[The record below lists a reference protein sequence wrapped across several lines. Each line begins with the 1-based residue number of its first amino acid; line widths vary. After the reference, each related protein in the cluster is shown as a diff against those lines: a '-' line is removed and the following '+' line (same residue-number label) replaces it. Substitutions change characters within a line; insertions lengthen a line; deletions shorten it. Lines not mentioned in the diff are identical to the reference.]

1 MYKLLFIYLFILV
14 GWGAQAV
21 TPATDSLLK
30 ALDKVI
36 QERPLY
42 NARKIEQIDLLKR
55 SLQRSSSL
63 EEEFELSLEIFEEY
77 KTFQLDSALKYVNH
91 TLEISKLLNDPLR
104 ERLASLSLAEA
115 LMITGMYKESFDIL
129 NVYGKTYP
137 DDPRRP
143 YIYHLYHSLYMLMAD
158 YTLDVE
164 EGEIYKRLEYQY
176 KDSIVD
182 VLPPDNMG
190 HMLTKVSSLME
201 QQQYDEALN
210 LALLIYDTFQDD
222 PHHIALSAYTLST
235 VYDILGDQE
244 KEIAY
249 LAISAIGD
257 LQAAVKEYISLRRL
271 AGIMFDRGDI
281 NRAYNYIKY
290 SMEDAIYGNARYRTL
305 EISRMLPLINDTY
318 DIKMKE
324 EKQKLQSFLVI
335 ASLLSIVL
343 IFSVFYI
350 FRQLKALV
358 RARKSLKEINEDLK
372 RINDELNQ
380 VNRDLSE
387 SNVVKEEYIGYVFN
401 MCSAYIDK
409 LDDFRKKVNRK
420 LKANQTKELVTL
432 TGSSSLVTDELK
444 ELYRNFDL
452 VFLNLYP
459 DFVEGFNSL
468 LRDDEHI
475 YPKEGELLSP
485 ELRIYALVRLG
496 INDSVKIAGFLHYSP
511 QTVYNYRLKVRNKAK
526 FAKDNFPEAVRQI
539 GKLRE

>member
-91 TLEISKLLNDPLR
+91 TLEISKLLNDPVR

-387 SNVVKEEYIGYVFN
+387 SNMVKEEYIGYVFN

-468 LRDDEHI
+468 LHDDEHI